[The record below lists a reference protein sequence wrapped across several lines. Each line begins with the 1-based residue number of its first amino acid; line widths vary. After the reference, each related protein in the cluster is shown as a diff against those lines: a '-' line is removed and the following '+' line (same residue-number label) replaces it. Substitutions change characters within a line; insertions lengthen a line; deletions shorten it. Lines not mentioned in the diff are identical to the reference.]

1 MPFLKGLDPA
11 SSRHSPLRNESVLEE
26 ILARLE
32 VVDPQ
37 CLDKLISLRQPES
50 VVGAGSKF
58 VSSHFIGRDGSD
70 HMRLF
75 FTVGKLFETLQD

>member
-11 SSRHSPLRNESVLEE
+11 SSRYSALGNEGVLKE
-26 ILARLE
+26 ILSRLE
-32 VVDPQ
+32 VVDSQ
-37 CLDKLISLRQPES
+37 CLDKLIPLRQLES

-58 VSSHFIGRDGSD
+58 VSPHLIRCDRSD

-75 FTVGKLFETLQD
+75 FTVGKLLETLQD